1 MRLTLLF
8 SEVDNSFLSPWN
20 WDPSANANTNNDD
33 TSCNVNTNPSDTNND
48 DNAEQQL
55 MKFQPGSF
63 FREEGPWTVKYS
75 EFSSRKL

>member
-20 WDPSANANTNNDD
+20 WDPSANANTNSDD
-33 TSCNVNTNPSDTNND
+33 TSCNVNTNPSNTNND